1 MAILPLH
8 WQIIKVMINQKEM
21 DDIFI
26 TTLESIIQ
34 ICSLITSGNV
44 AHYVPSIKG
53 KCQSMI
59 QFYKEN
65 PASPWRSAEDGN
77 LPPKAKNNNRLEFSV
92 EVLLRLDKNRLAF
105 GRYDYTYK
113 SWYIGLQRVYPTHW
127 MEIPELP
134 NKKEL

>member
-1 MAILPLH
+1 MKRKEEINKAAMKYLQKNTSNLAQIPPTILAAFKAGAKWADEHPKKTF
-8 WQIIKVMINQKEM
+8 KVMINQKEM

-34 ICSLITSGNV
+34 VCSLITSGNV

-65 PASPWRSAEDGN
+65 PTSP
-77 LPPKAKNNNRLEFSV
+77 
-92 EVLLRLDKNRLAF
+92 
-105 GRYDYTYK
+105 
-113 SWYIGLQRVYPTHW
+113 
-127 MEIPELP
+127 
-134 NKKEL
+134 

>member
-1 MAILPLH
+1 MTT
-8 WQIIKVMINQKEM
+8 QKEM

-26 TTLESIIQ
+26 ATLESIIQ
-34 ICSLITSGNV
+34 VCSLITSGNV

-65 PASPWRSAEDGN
+65 SASPWHSVADGD
-77 LPPKAKNNNRLEFSV
+77 LPLKAKNNNRVEFSV
-92 EVLLRLDKNRLAF
+92 EVLVRLDKNRLAF

-113 SWYIGLQRVYPTHW
+113 SWYVGLQRVYPTHW
-127 MEIPELP
+127 LEIPKLP
-134 NKKEL
+134 TE